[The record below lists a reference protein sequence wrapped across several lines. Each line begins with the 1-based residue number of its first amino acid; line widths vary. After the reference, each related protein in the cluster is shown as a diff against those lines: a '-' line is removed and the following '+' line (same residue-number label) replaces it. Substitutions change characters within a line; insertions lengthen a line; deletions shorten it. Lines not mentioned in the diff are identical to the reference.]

1 MMGRFHE
8 STSKRRTLRFVQD
21 ASRVVE
27 QLESGQEITDEALET
42 QLAQMNEMVDAVLE
56 LSSEYPQLPVQFARV
71 RQKLRAH
78 LRDRR
83 GESVQN
89 RPKAEKFQFQGL
101 IDLAKSEHKLR
112 EQQDSLEAE
121 AWDSLK
127 NAKRGE
133 TTAAEQQLEQ
143 VLDLLDRRRALVR
156 DEQQQIFFAKE
167 GKYLTA
173 RFLNEYLRRQEWA
186 PALELVER
194 TKSRA
199 LLSQLGLARI
209 RKPMA
214 APSALTQKEEN
225 LLGRA
230 RQIANAARSNTPT
243 EDGVRGFELWDH
255 AVTLQEDLDDVWD
268 ELAEDSAW
276 SEYVSLRRGIALDL
290 QQMRDCL
297 LEEQATS
304 RIALLS
310 YFVDDKTTW
319 LFVLGPDGAG
329 PLAKDTGVSPDHL
342 RACDQRLL
350 IDFHGYPGKQEP
362 EQKKLIEQALKLPP
376 TIPPTLRPQGR
387 KPHSRKLLKPMYEL
401 TYLDELSDK
410 LLPRALHSVLKDC
423 AVLCISAHGP
433 LHSLPLHALRWSD
446 GTYLTERFGVC
457 YVPSVGVLRY
467 CRERNQ
473 ARRATPPYRPG
484 TGLVACVDMG
494 GDQASEFEADR
505 DLLAP
510 LCKSGAGDQAC
521 QVLTGAGGARAATKH
536 RVIQESASARV
547 IHLSCHGIFASD
559 PGWQDPLQS
568 GLLLADGR
576 RSRVEKERLWKH
588 PEEFRDCL
596 LTARETYN
604 LRLEA
609 DLVTLGACST
619 GRAQVEAGDD
629 LLGLSR
635 AWLYAGTPSLLVSL
649 WNVDTKSSHRL
660 LQVFYQQWL
669 EAGQPKWRALQLA
682 QQALLK
688 DADNAEYQHPFHW
701 APFLV
706 IGDWV

>member
-1 MMGRFHE
+1 MGRCHE
-8 STSKRRTLRFVQD
+8 AASKLRTVTFLQD
-21 ASRVVE
+21 VSRLVE
-27 QLESGQEITDEALET
+27 QLESGQEISDEVLET
-42 QLAQMNEMVDAVLE
+42 LLAQMKQMVDAVLE
-56 LSSEYPQLPVQFARV
+56 LASEYPQLPVQFARA
-71 RQKLRAH
+71 RQQLRAQM
-78 LRDRR
+78 RNRR
-83 GESVQN
+83 RESVPN
-89 RPKAEKFQFQGL
+89 RPKAAKFEFEGL
-101 IDLAKSEHKLR
+101 IDLAKSEGKFR
-112 EQQDSLEAE
+112 EQQDRLETD
-121 AWDSLK
+121 AWALLM
-127 NAKRGE
+127 RGE
-133 TTAAEQQLEQ
+133 TTAAAQRLGQT
-143 VLDLLDRRRALVR
+143 LDLLDRRRAFVR

-167 GKYLTA
+167 GKYLIA
-173 RFLNEYLRRQEWA
+173 RFLNEYLRRQDWA
-186 PALELVER
+186 KALELVER

-209 RKPMA
+209 CKPTA
-214 APSALTQKEEN
+214 APSALTQKEED
-225 LLGRA
+225 LLVQA
-230 RQIANAARSNTPT
+230 RQIAIAARSNTST
-243 EDGVRGFELWDH
+243 GDGVRGFELWNR
-255 AVTLQEDLDDVWD
+255 AVTLQLELEEVWAA
-268 ELAEDSAW
+268 LAKDSAW
-276 SEYVSLRRGIALDL
+276 AEYASLRRGIAPDM

-319 LFVLGPDGAG
+319 LFVLGPDGLG

-342 RACDQRLL
+342 RACAQRLL
-350 IDFHGYPGKQEP
+350 IDCHGYPGEQEP
-362 EQKKLIEQALKLPP
+362 EQKKLIEEALKLPP
-376 TIPPTLRPQGR
+376 AIRATSRPQGLGPDR
-387 KPHSRKLLKPMYEL
+387 RKLLEPKYAL

-473 ARRATPPYRPG
+473 ARRATSPYRPG
-484 TGLVACVDMG
+484 TGLVACVDMFG
-494 GDQASEFEADR
+494 EQASQFEADR
-505 DLLAP
+505 DLLAT
-510 LCKSGAGDQAC
+510 LRKSGAGDQAC
-521 QVLTGAGGARAATKH
+521 QVLTGAEGARAATKH
-536 RVIQESASARV
+536 RVIQELASVQV

-559 PGWQDPLQS
+559 RGWKDPLQS

-576 RSRVEKERLWKH
+576 RSRVESERLRKQ

-596 LTARETYN
+596 LTARDIYN

-635 AWLYAGTPSLLVSL
+635 AWLYAGTPSLLASL
-649 WNVDTKSSHRL
+649 WNVNTKSSHRL

-669 EAGQPKWRALQLA
+669 GAGQPKWRALQLA
-682 QQALLK
+682 QHALLK
-688 DADNAEYQHPFHW
+688 DADNAEYQHPYHW
-701 APFLV
+701 APFVL
-706 IGDWV
+706 IGDWI